1 MLLPMRRFESDL
13 SERRLYSISK
23 KCGAVHK
30 SQNKEGLMAYENLIV
45 EQEENIG
52 IITLNRPPA
61 NPINLAVLNE
71 LDEVFSKWEKDKT
84 VRAIIITGAGER
96 GFSAGFDLKT
106 AGTPDGEKAMSR
118 GQEVFNRIEKYPKPV
133 IAAINGFALGGGC
146 ELAMSCHFRI
156 MLDSEKV
163 FMGQPEIDRGIIP
176 GWGGTQRLPR
186 LVGKTKALE
195 MLLLG
200 TRVNAP
206 EALNIGLITRVSQPG
221 QLMNDAKDFANT
233 LAKKAPVAVQVI
245 LDAVTRG
252 LETTTD
258 QGVKIELE
266 GSQRVS
272 KTKDAVEGAMAFIE
286 KREPIFKG
294 E

>member
-1 MLLPMRRFESDL
+1 
-13 SERRLYSISK
+13 
-23 KCGAVHK
+23 
-30 SQNKEGLMAYENLIV
+30 MAYENLIV
-45 EQEENIG
+45 EQEENTG

-61 NPINLAVLNE
+61 NPINFAVLNE
-71 LDEVFSKWEKDKT
+71 LDEVFTKWEKDKA
-84 VRAIIITGAGER
+84 VRAVIITGAGQR

-118 GQEVFNRIEKYPKPV
+118 GQEVFGHIEKYPKPV

-146 ELAMSCHFRI
+146 ELAMACHFRL
-156 MLDSEKV
+156 MLDSQQV
-163 FMGQPEIDRGIIP
+163 VMGQPEIDRGIIP

-186 LVGKTKALE
+186 LVGRTKALE

-206 EALNIGLITRVSQPG
+206 EALSIGLITKVSQPG
-221 QLMNDAKDFANT
+221 QLMNDAKELAKT
-233 LAKKAPVAVQVI
+233 LAKKAPIAVEII

-252 LETTTD
+252 LETSTD
-258 QGVKIELE
+258 QGLKIELE

-272 KTKDAVEGAMAFIE
+272 KTKDAMEGAIAFFE
-286 KREPIFKG
+286 KREPVFKG

>member
-1 MLLPMRRFESDL
+1 
-13 SERRLYSISK
+13 
-23 KCGAVHK
+23 
-30 SQNKEGLMAYENLIV
+30 MAYVNLIV
-45 EQEENIG
+45 EREENIG

-71 LDEVFSKWEKDKT
+71 LDAVLTEWAQDKA

-106 AGTPDGEKAMSR
+106 AGTPEGEKSMSR
-118 GQEVFNRIEKYPKPV
+118 GQEVFSRIEKYPKPV

-146 ELAMSCHFRI
+146 EMAMSCHFRI
-156 MLDSEKV
+156 MLNSEQV
-163 FMGQPEIDRGIIP
+163 VMGQPEVDRGIIP

-200 TRVNAP
+200 TRINAP
-206 EALNIGLITRVSQPG
+206 EALSIGLITRVSQPG
-221 QLMNDAKDFANT
+221 QLMNDAKELGKA
-233 LAKKAPVAVQVI
+233 LAKKAPIAVQII
-245 LDAVTRG
+245 LDAVARG

-272 KTKDAVEGAMAFIE
+272 RTKDAMEGAMAFIQ
-286 KREPIFKG
+286 KREAVFTG

>member
-1 MLLPMRRFESDL
+1 
-13 SERRLYSISK
+13 
-23 KCGAVHK
+23 
-30 SQNKEGLMAYENLIV
+30 MAYENLLI
-45 EQEENIG
+45 EREENVG

-71 LDEVFSKWEKDKT
+71 LDMVLKEWEKDKAL
-84 VRAIIITGAGER
+84 RAIIITGAGER

-106 AGTPDGEKAMSR
+106 AGTPEGEKSMSR
-118 GQEVFNRIEKYPKPV
+118 GQEVFSQIEKYPKPV

-156 MLDSEKV
+156 MLNSERV
-163 FMGQPEIDRGIIP
+163 VMGQPEIDRGIIP

-186 LVGKTKALE
+186 LVGKTKAME

-206 EALNIGLITRVSQPG
+206 EALSIGLVTRVSQPG
-221 QLMNDAKDFANT
+221 QLMNDAKELAGA

-272 KTKDAVEGAMAFIE
+272 KTKDAMEGAMAFIE
-286 KREPIFKG
+286 KREPVFTG

>member
-1 MLLPMRRFESDL
+1 
-13 SERRLYSISK
+13 
-23 KCGAVHK
+23 
-30 SQNKEGLMAYENLIV
+30 MAYENLVV
-45 EQEENIG
+45 EQEGNTG

-61 NPINLAVLNE
+61 NPINFAVLNE
-71 LDEVFSKWEKDKT
+71 LDEVFTKWEKDKE
-84 VRAIIITGAGER
+84 VRAVIITGAGPR

-118 GQEVFNRIEKYPKPV
+118 GQEVFGHIEKYPKPV

-146 ELAMSCHFRI
+146 ELAMACHFRV
-156 MLDSEKV
+156 MLNSENV
-163 FMGQPEIDRGIIP
+163 VMGQPEIDRGIIP

-206 EALNIGLITRVSQPG
+206 EALSIGLVTKVSELG
-221 QLMNDAKDFANT
+221 QLMTDAKELAGT
-233 LAKKAPVAVQVI
+233 LAKKAPVAVEII
-245 LDAVTRG
+245 LDAVMRG
-252 LETTTD
+252 LETSTD

-272 KTKDAVEGAMAFIE
+272 KTKDAVEGAMAFLE
-286 KREPIFKG
+286 KREPVFKG

>member
-1 MLLPMRRFESDL
+1 
-13 SERRLYSISK
+13 
-23 KCGAVHK
+23 
-30 SQNKEGLMAYENLIV
+30 MAYENLVV
-45 EQEENIG
+45 EQEGNTG
-52 IITLNRPPA
+52 IVTLNRPPA
-61 NPINLAVLNE
+61 NPINFAVLNE
-71 LDEVFSKWEKDKT
+71 LDEVFAKWEKDKA
-84 VRAIIITGAGER
+84 VRAVIITGAGPR

-118 GQEVFNRIEKYPKPV
+118 GQEVFGHIEKYPKPV

-146 ELAMSCHFRI
+146 ELAMSCHFRL
-156 MLDSEKV
+156 MLNSENV
-163 FMGQPEIDRGIIP
+163 VMGQPEIDRGIIP

-206 EALNIGLITRVSQPG
+206 EALSIGLITKVSQPG
-221 QLMNDAKDFANT
+221 QLMNDAKELAGT
-233 LAKKAPVAVQVI
+233 LAKKAPVAVEII

-252 LETTTD
+252 LETSTD

-272 KTKDAVEGAMAFIE
+272 KTKDAMEGAIAFFE
-286 KREPIFKG
+286 KREPVFKG

>member
-1 MLLPMRRFESDL
+1 
-13 SERRLYSISK
+13 
-23 KCGAVHK
+23 
-30 SQNKEGLMAYENLIV
+30 MAYENLIV
-45 EQEENIG
+45 AQEENIG

-61 NPINLAVLNE
+61 NPINFAVLNE
-71 LDEVFSKWEKDKT
+71 LDDVLTKWEEDKA

-118 GQEVFNRIEKYPKPV
+118 GQVVFSRIEKYPKPV
-133 IAAINGFALGGGC
+133 VAAINGFALGGGC
-146 ELAMSCHFRI
+146 ELAMACHFRI
-156 MLDSEKV
+156 MLNSQQV
-163 FMGQPEIDRGIIP
+163 VMGQPEIDRGIIP

-206 EALNIGLITRVSQPG
+206 EALSVGLITRISQPG
-221 QLMNDAKDFANT
+221 QLMNDAKELART
-233 LAKKAPVAVQVI
+233 LAKKAPIAVQII
-245 LDAVTRG
+245 LDAVARG
-252 LETTTD
+252 LETSTD
-258 QGVKIELE
+258 QGMRIELE

-272 KTKDAVEGAMAFIE
+272 KTKDAMEGAIAFFE
-286 KREPIFKG
+286 KREPVFKG

>member
-1 MLLPMRRFESDL
+1 
-13 SERRLYSISK
+13 
-23 KCGAVHK
+23 
-30 SQNKEGLMAYENLIV
+30 MAYVNLIV
-45 EQEENIG
+45 EREENVG

-61 NPINLAVLNE
+61 NPINFSVLSELDAVLTE
-71 LDEVFSKWEKDKT
+71 WEKDKA
-84 VRAIIITGAGER
+84 VRAIIVTGAGER

-118 GQEVFNRIEKYPKPV
+118 GQEVFSRIEKYHKPV

-146 ELAMSCHFRI
+146 ELAMACHFRI
-156 MLDSEKV
+156 MLNSQQV
-163 FMGQPEIDRGIIP
+163 VMGQPEIDRGIIP

-186 LVGKTKALE
+186 LVGRTKAFD

-200 TRVNAP
+200 TRVNAE
-206 EALNIGLITRVSQPG
+206 EALRIGLVTKLSQPG
-221 QLMNDAKDFANT
+221 QLMNDAREMAKA
-233 LAKKAPVAVQVI
+233 LAKKAPIAMEII

-258 QGVKIELE
+258 QGIKIELE

-272 KTKDAVEGAMAFIE
+272 KTRDAVEGAMAFIE
-286 KREPIFKG
+286 KREPVYKG

>member
-1 MLLPMRRFESDL
+1 
-13 SERRLYSISK
+13 
-23 KCGAVHK
+23 
-30 SQNKEGLMAYENLIV
+30 MAYENLIV
-45 EQEENIG
+45 EQEGNTG

-61 NPINLAVLNE
+61 NPINFAVLNE
-71 LDEVFSKWEKDKT
+71 LDEVLTKWEKDKA
-84 VRAIIITGAGER
+84 VRAVIITGAGPR

-118 GQEVFNRIEKYPKPV
+118 GQEVFGHIEKYPKPV
-133 IAAINGFALGGGC
+133 IAAVNGFALGGGC
-146 ELAMSCHFRI
+146 ELAMACHFRL
-156 MLDSEKV
+156 MLNSENV
-163 FMGQPEIDRGIIP
+163 VMGQPEIDRGIIP

-206 EALNIGLITRVSQPG
+206 EALSIGLITKVSQPE
-221 QLMNDAKDFANT
+221 QLMNDAKELAGT
-233 LAKKAPVAVQVI
+233 LAKKAPIAVEII

-252 LETTTD
+252 LETSTD
-258 QGVKIELE
+258 QGVKVEFE

-272 KTKDAVEGAMAFIE
+272 KTKDAMEGAIAFFE
-286 KREPIFKG
+286 KREPVFKG

>member
-1 MLLPMRRFESDL
+1 
-13 SERRLYSISK
+13 
-23 KCGAVHK
+23 
-30 SQNKEGLMAYENLIV
+30 MAYENLIV
-45 EQEENIG
+45 EQEGNTG

-61 NPINLAVLNE
+61 NPINFAVLNE
-71 LDEVFSKWEKDKT
+71 LDDVFTKWEKDEV
-84 VRAIIITGAGER
+84 VRAVIITGAGQR

-118 GQEVFNRIEKYPKPV
+118 GQEVFGHIEKYPKPV

-146 ELAMSCHFRI
+146 ELAMACHFRL
-156 MLDSEKV
+156 MLNSENV
-163 FMGQPEIDRGIIP
+163 VMGQPEIDRGIIP

-200 TRVNAP
+200 TRVNGP
-206 EALNIGLITRVSQPG
+206 EALSIGLITKVSQPG
-221 QLMNDAKDFANT
+221 QLMNDAKELAGT
-233 LAKKAPVAVQVI
+233 LAKKAPIAVEII

-252 LETTTD
+252 LETSTD
-258 QGVKIELE
+258 EGVKIEFE

-272 KTKDAVEGAMAFIE
+272 KTKDAMEGAMAFFE
-286 KREPIFKG
+286 KREPVFKG

>member
-1 MLLPMRRFESDL
+1 
-13 SERRLYSISK
+13 
-23 KCGAVHK
+23 
-30 SQNKEGLMAYENLIV
+30 MAYENLIV

-61 NPINLAVLNE
+61 NPINFAVLSE
-71 LDEVFSKWEKDKT
+71 LDEVLTKWGKDKA
-84 VRAIIITGAGER
+84 VRAVIITGAGER

-118 GQEVFNRIEKYPKPV
+118 GQEVFGHIEKYPRPV

-146 ELAMSCHFRI
+146 ELAMACHFRV
-156 MLDSEKV
+156 MLNSQQV
-163 FMGQPEIDRGIIP
+163 VMGQPEIDRGIIP

-206 EALNIGLITRVSQPG
+206 EALSIGLITKISQPG
-221 QLMNDAKDFANT
+221 QLMNDAKELART
-233 LAKKAPVAVQVI
+233 LAKKAPIAVQII

-252 LETTTD
+252 LETSTEE
-258 QGVKIELE
+258 GLKIELA

-272 KTKDAVEGAMAFIE
+272 KTKDAMEGAIAFIQ
-286 KREPIFKG
+286 KRDAVFTG

>member
-1 MLLPMRRFESDL
+1 
-13 SERRLYSISK
+13 
-23 KCGAVHK
+23 
-30 SQNKEGLMAYENLIV
+30 MAYVNLIV
-45 EQEENIG
+45 EREDNVG
-52 IITLNRPPA
+52 KITLNRPPA
-61 NPINLAVLNE
+61 NPINFAVLSE
-71 LDEVFSKWEKDKT
+71 LDTVLTEWEKDKA

-118 GQEVFNRIEKYPKPV
+118 GQQVFSRIERYHKPV

-146 ELAMSCHFRI
+146 ELAMACHFRI
-156 MLDSEKV
+156 MLNSQQV
-163 FMGQPEIDRGIIP
+163 VMGQPEIDRGIIP

-186 LVGKTKALE
+186 LVGKTKAFE

-200 TRVNAP
+200 TRVNAA
-206 EALNIGLITRVSQPG
+206 EALSIGLVTRVSQPG
-221 QLMNDAKDFANT
+221 QLMNDAKELARA
-233 LAKKAPVAVQVI
+233 LAKKAPIAMEII

-252 LETTTD
+252 IETTTD
-258 QGVKIELE
+258 EGTKIELQ

-272 KTKDAVEGAMAFIE
+272 KTQDAVEGAMAFIE
-286 KREPIFKG
+286 KREPVFKG

>member
-1 MLLPMRRFESDL
+1 
-13 SERRLYSISK
+13 
-23 KCGAVHK
+23 
-30 SQNKEGLMAYENLIV
+30 MAYENLLI
-45 EQEENIG
+45 EREENVG

-71 LDEVFSKWEKDKT
+71 LDMVLKEWEKDKAL
-84 VRAIIITGAGER
+84 RAIIITGAGER

-106 AGTPDGEKAMSR
+106 AGTPEGEKSMSR
-118 GQEVFNRIEKYPKPV
+118 GQEVFSQIEKYPKPV

-156 MLDSEKV
+156 MLNSEKV
-163 FMGQPEIDRGIIP
+163 VMGQPEIDRGIIP

-186 LVGKTKALE
+186 LVGKTKAME

-206 EALNIGLITRVSQPG
+206 EALSIGLVTKVSQPG
-221 QLMNDAKDFANT
+221 QLMNDAKELAGA

-272 KTKDAVEGAMAFIE
+272 RTKDAMEGAMAFIE
-286 KREPIFKG
+286 KREPVFTG

>member
-1 MLLPMRRFESDL
+1 
-13 SERRLYSISK
+13 
-23 KCGAVHK
+23 
-30 SQNKEGLMAYENLIV
+30 MAYENLIV
-45 EQEENIG
+45 EQEENTG
-52 IITLNRPPA
+52 LITLNRPPA
-61 NPINLAVLNE
+61 NPINFSVLKE
-71 LDEVFSKWEKDKT
+71 LDEVLTKWEKDKS

-118 GQEVFNRIEKYPKPV
+118 GQEVFARIEKYPKPV

-146 ELAMSCHFRI
+146 ELAMACHFRL
-156 MLDSEKV
+156 MLNSQQV
-163 FMGQPEIDRGIIP
+163 VMGQPEVDRGIIP

-186 LVGKTKALE
+186 LVGKTKAVE

-206 EALNIGLITRVSQPG
+206 EALSIGLATRISQPG
-221 QLMNDAKDFANT
+221 QLMNDAKELART
-233 LAKKAPVAVQVI
+233 LARKAPIAVEII

-272 KTKDAVEGAMAFIE
+272 KTKDAMEGAIAFIE
-286 KREPIFKG
+286 KRDPVFKG

>member
-1 MLLPMRRFESDL
+1 
-13 SERRLYSISK
+13 
-23 KCGAVHK
+23 
-30 SQNKEGLMAYENLIV
+30 MAYENLIV
-45 EQEENIG
+45 QQEENTG

-61 NPINLAVLNE
+61 NPINFAVLSE
-71 LDEVFSKWEKDKT
+71 LDDVFTKWEKDKT
-84 VRAIIITGAGER
+84 VRAVIITGAGER

-106 AGTPDGEKAMSR
+106 AGTPDGEKAMSQ
-118 GQEVFNRIEKYPKPV
+118 GQVVFSRIEKYPKPV

-146 ELAMSCHFRI
+146 ELAMACHFRL
-156 MLDSEKV
+156 MLNSQQV
-163 FMGQPEIDRGIIP
+163 VMGQPEIDRGIIP

-206 EALNIGLITRVSQPG
+206 EALNIGLVTRVSQPG
-221 QLMNDAKDFANT
+221 LLMDDAKELART
-233 LAKKAPVAVQVI
+233 LAKKAPIAMEII

-258 QGVKIELE
+258 QGIKIELE

-272 KTKDAVEGAMAFIE
+272 KTKDAMEGAIAFLE
-286 KREPIFKG
+286 KRAPVFKG

>member
-1 MLLPMRRFESDL
+1 
-13 SERRLYSISK
+13 
-23 KCGAVHK
+23 
-30 SQNKEGLMAYENLIV
+30 MAYANLIV
-45 EQEENIG
+45 EQEGNIG

-61 NPINLAVLNE
+61 NPINLTVLNE
-71 LDEVFSKWEKDKT
+71 LDEVLTKWAQDKA
-84 VRAIIITGAGER
+84 VRVIIITGAGER

-106 AGTPDGEKAMSR
+106 AGTPEGEKSMSR
-118 GQEVFNRIEKYPKPV
+118 GQEVFSRIEKCPKPV

-156 MLDSEKV
+156 MLNSQQV
-163 FMGQPEIDRGIIP
+163 VMGQPEIDRGIIP

-186 LVGKTKALE
+186 LVGKTKAFE

-206 EALNIGLITRVSQPG
+206 EALSIGLITRISQPG
-221 QLMNDAKDFANT
+221 QLMNDARELART
-233 LAKKAPVAVQVI
+233 LAKKAPIAVQII

-252 LETTTD
+252 LETSTD
-258 QGVKIELE
+258 QGVRIELE

-272 KTKDAVEGAMAFIE
+272 KTKDAMEGAIAFIQ
-286 KREPIFKG
+286 KREAVFTG

>member
-1 MLLPMRRFESDL
+1 
-13 SERRLYSISK
+13 
-23 KCGAVHK
+23 
-30 SQNKEGLMAYENLIV
+30 MAYENLIV
-45 EQEENIG
+45 EREENIG

-71 LDEVFSKWEKDKT
+71 LDMVLTDWEKDKAL
-84 VRAIIITGAGER
+84 RAIIITGAGER

-106 AGTPDGEKAMSR
+106 AGTPEGEKSMSR
-118 GQEVFNRIEKYPKPV
+118 GQEVFSRIEKYPKPV

-156 MLDSEKV
+156 MLNSEQV
-163 FMGQPEIDRGIIP
+163 VMGQPEVDRGIIP

-200 TRVNAP
+200 TRINAP
-206 EALNIGLITRVSQPG
+206 EALSIGLITRVSQPG
-221 QLMNDAKDFANT
+221 QLMSDAKELARA

-245 LDAVTRG
+245 LGAVTRG

-272 KTKDAVEGAMAFIE
+272 KTKDAMEGAMAFIE
-286 KREPIFKG
+286 KREPVFTG

>member
-1 MLLPMRRFESDL
+1 
-13 SERRLYSISK
+13 
-23 KCGAVHK
+23 
-30 SQNKEGLMAYENLIV
+30 MAYENLV
-45 EQEENIG
+45 VAQEENIG

-61 NPINLAVLNE
+61 NPINFAVLSE
-71 LDEVFSKWEKDKT
+71 LDEVLTKWEKDKAL
-84 VRAIIITGAGER
+84 RAIIITGAGER

-118 GQEVFNRIEKYPKPV
+118 GQQVFGHIEKYPKPV

-146 ELAMSCHFRI
+146 ELAMACHFRI
-156 MLDSEKV
+156 MLNSQQV
-163 FMGQPEIDRGIIP
+163 VMGQPEIDRGIIP

-186 LVGKTKALE
+186 LVGKTKAFE

-206 EALNIGLITRVSQPG
+206 EALSSGLITRISQPG
-221 QLMNDAKDFANT
+221 QLMNDAKELARA
-233 LAKKAPVAVQVI
+233 LAKKAPIAVQII

-252 LETTTD
+252 IETTTD

-272 KTKDAVEGAMAFIE
+272 KTRDAMEGAIAFIE
-286 KREPIFKG
+286 KREPVFKG

>member
-1 MLLPMRRFESDL
+1 
-13 SERRLYSISK
+13 
-23 KCGAVHK
+23 
-30 SQNKEGLMAYENLIV
+30 MAYENLLI
-45 EQEENIG
+45 EREENVG

-71 LDEVFSKWEKDKT
+71 LDMVLKEWEKDKAL
-84 VRAIIITGAGER
+84 RAIIITGAGER

-106 AGTPDGEKAMSR
+106 AGTPEGEKSMSR
-118 GQEVFNRIEKYPKPV
+118 GQEVFSQIEKYPKPV

-156 MLDSEKV
+156 MLNSERV
-163 FMGQPEIDRGIIP
+163 VMGQPEIDRGIIP

-186 LVGKTKALE
+186 LVGKTKAME

-206 EALNIGLITRVSQPG
+206 EALSIGLVTRVSQPG
-221 QLMNDAKDFANT
+221 QLMNDAKELAGA

-272 KTKDAVEGAMAFIE
+272 RTKDAMEGAMAFIE
-286 KREPIFKG
+286 KREPVFTG